1 MVSRG
6 GAFGRWP
13 GHDGEAPQWDQSL
26 KGTQGPQGAHQEG
39 GCSPKPFYAGTL
51 ISDFSLQNGENKL
64 LLSVTA
70 QSVKL
75 CYCSFSGLIQATQ
88 SKLHLAEAGREY
100 CSE

>member
-1 MVSRG
+1 MMVKPHNGIS
-6 GAFGRWP
+6 P
-13 GHDGEAPQWDQSL
+13 S
-26 KGTQGPQGAHQEG
+26 KGLRDPRELTKKEW
-39 GCSPKPFYAGTL
+39 CSPKPFYAGTL